1 MLHLAQIE
9 ELQAHLLRV
18 PSLINR
24 YEAREAAFVD
34 LTKAWLKQAEEIAA
48 QNRLSVA
55 AQIAGLRSSVIAAER
70 RRSFPDQPVSR
81 VHARRQRD
89 ATAAEALQQ
98 AAQSLSEA
106 LRAPVSQFADAERL
120 ARQLLVAAAARGLLQ
135 GIASR
140 EGSGIHG
147 LLSAMRIDPELGP
160 PSTALIGLI
169 GFADAHILLDR
180 ALSSGN

>member
-18 PSLINR
+18 PALINR

-70 RRSFPDQPVSR
+70 RRSFPEQPVSR

-98 AAQSLSEA
+98 AAESLSETI
-106 LRAPVSQFADAERL
+106 RAPMSQLADAERV

-135 GIASR
+135 GIAR

-147 LLSAMRIDPELGP
+147 LLTAMRIDPELGP